1 MHYYCTIEL
10 QEILSPVGRGHWLMP
25 LIHGS
30 FQQVRTC
37 CCLCVLLTLSLYT
50 ALLTLLCSTLLHIC
64 ATLHYIY
71 ISCSL

>member
-1 MHYYCTIEL
+1 MHYYCIIEL

-30 FQQVRTC
+30 FQQVRAC
-37 CCLCVLLTLSLYT
+37 CCSCIFIDSLSTLHC
-50 ALLTLLCSTLLHIC
+50 LLCSILFAHC
-64 ATLHYIY
+64 ATLHCIY